1 MPLTYTGDLHIIR
14 RTKFFRGLIAL
25 EDKMTTQILLNLAII
40 LFATKALGMIAR
52 RLGLPQVVGAV
63 LAGLLIG
70 PAIWPGLGLDFM
82 VLVNPLADGT
92 IDAIKVIAEIGVV
105 MILFSA
111 GLETDLK
118 ELKRT
123 GAAATGIALA
133 GVFVPLVLGTVVTSL
148 FLGGVSML
156 ADPEVLIQCL
166 CVGII
171 LTATSVGITVEAL
184 KEMGKLNTKI
194 GQTVLSAAI
203 IDDVIGIVV
212 LSVVLSISGGGA
224 DVGHTL
230 LMTVLFFV
238 CAIGLGIPIN
248 MLFKKLS
255 QKYDHKRRIPIF
267 GLIVCFLYAFCA
279 ERLFGIADI
288 TGAYIAGI
296 VLCNVKDTSYID
308 RKIGINSYMLFS
320 PVFFASIGL
329 TTSITIDASVL
340 LFALFF
346 VLMGIIGKVVGC
358 AGLAKCF
365 KFDNTDSLIAGVGM
379 LARGEVALVVCNK
392 VLSAGVFEG
401 SSIDPTLPTI
411 LLIVTTSLLAP
422 IGLKLLFGKKDKM
435 ENGRIQDMYDR
446 VGQPPLDK

>member
-1 MPLTYTGDLHIIR
+1 
-14 RTKFFRGLIAL
+14 
-25 EDKMTTQILLNLAII
+25 MTTQILLNLAII
-40 LFATKALGMIAR
+40 LFATKALGMISR
-52 RLGLPQVVGAV
+52 KLGLPQVVGAV

-70 PAIWPGLGLDFM
+70 PAIWSGLGWDFL
-82 VLVNPLADGT
+82 VLVNPIKDGT
-92 IDAIKVIAEIGVV
+92 YGAIKVIAEIGVV

-123 GAAATGIALA
+123 GVAATSIAFA
-133 GVFVPLVLGTVVTSL
+133 GVLVPMALGTVVTSL
-148 FLGGVSML
+148 FLGGISSL
-156 ADPEVLIQCL
+156 SNPDTLLQCL
-166 CVGII
+166 CIGII
-171 LTATSVGITVEAL
+171 LTATSVGITVETL

-212 LSVVLSISGGGA
+212 LSVVLSLGGGNA
-224 DVGHTL
+224 DIGHTI

-238 CAIGLGIPIN
+238 CAIGVGIPIN
-248 MLFKKLS
+248 ILFKKLS

-279 ERLFGIADI
+279 EKLFGIADI

-296 VLCNVKDTSYID
+296 ILCNVKDTSYID

-329 TTSITIDASVL
+329 TNTLNIDGGLL
-340 LFALFF
+340 LFALCF
-346 VLMGIIGKVVGC
+346 VVAGVLGKIIGC
-358 AGLAKCF
+358 AAVARCF
-365 KFDNTDSLIAGVGM
+365 RFDTTDSLIAGAGM

-392 VLSAGVFEG
+392 VLEAGVFEG
-401 SSIDPTLPTI
+401 SILDPTLPTI
-411 LLIVTTSLLAP
+411 LLIVATSLLAP
-422 IGLKLLFGKKDKM
+422 IGLKLLFRKKDMLEDK
-435 ENGRIQDMYDR
+435 RIQDMYDR
-446 VGQPPLDK
+446 VGQSPDQP